1 MKININI
8 FFVSFIVLSLSI
20 TQVHAKRKRPDRRTY
35 KPLIESL
42 KKTNKP
48 VVKSVKK
55 TNKSVKK
62 TNKPVLKSVKKTNK
76 PIVKSVKY
84 NKNVDIII
92 YKHSN
97 NLNSSFPVT
106 VRLPKNHKEGI

>member
-8 FFVSFIVLSLSI
+8 FFVSFIVLVLSI

-35 KPLIESL
+35 KPLIQSIKKTNKPVL
-42 KKTNKP
+42 KYIKKTNKPVLKYVKKTNKP
-48 VVKSVKK
+48 VVK
-55 TNKSVKK
+55 T
-62 TNKPVLKSVKKTNK
+62 P
-76 PIVKSVKY
+76 KY
-84 NKNVDIII
+84 IKDVDIIV

-106 VRLPKNHKEGI
+106 VRIKKNYNEGI

>member
-8 FFVSFIVLSLSI
+8 FFVSFIVLVLSI

-35 KPLIESL
+35 KPLIQSIKKTNKPVL
-42 KKTNKP
+42 KYVKKTNKP
-48 VVKSVKK
+48 VVK
-55 TNKSVKK
+55 T
-62 TNKPVLKSVKKTNK
+62 P
-76 PIVKSVKY
+76 KY
-84 NKNVDIII
+84 IKNVDIIV

-106 VRLPKNHKEGI
+106 VRILKNYKGGIQ